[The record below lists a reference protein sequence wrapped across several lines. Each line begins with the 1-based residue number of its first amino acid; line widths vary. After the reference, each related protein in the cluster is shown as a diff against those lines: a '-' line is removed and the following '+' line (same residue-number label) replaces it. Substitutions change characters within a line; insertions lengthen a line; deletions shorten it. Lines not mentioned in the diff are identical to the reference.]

1 MDPKEA
7 AKNIIAAHG
16 GENFWNRLEAL
27 EAESSAAGL
36 LLNFKQRPVL
46 DPVRVTAY
54 TREPRFVFHD
64 FPSAGLNGELVGNKE
79 VRIVSREGEIIQHRS
94 DPRSAFRGLGRIL
107 SWDDLD
113 FIYFGG
119 YATWN
124 YLVTP
129 FVFLR
134 DGFGFQVLDSVR
146 VSSSSWSRLKVSMPD
161 ALPTH
166 CRDQIFYF
174 DDNWQLKRLDYVA
187 EVVGGWAH
195 AAHICKNY
203 KDFNGFKAP
212 THRRVRPILFA
223 DKPLPGPIL
232 IALDIHNIL
241 PV

>member
-1 MDPKEA
+1 MDPTEA
-7 AKNIIAAHG
+7 VKNIIAAHG
-16 GENFWNRLEAL
+16 GEDFWNGLEAL
-27 EAESSAAGL
+27 EAEISASGL
-36 LLNFKQRPVL
+36 LFTFKRRPVL
-46 DPVRVTAY
+46 DHVRVTAY

-64 FPSAGLNGELVGNKE
+64 FPSAGLSGELVGDTE
-79 VRIVSREGEIIQHRS
+79 VRIVSSDGETIQNRHN
-94 DPRSAFRGLGRIL
+94 PRSAFRGLSRIL

-134 DGFGFQVLDSVR
+134 DGFGFQMLDSVR

-161 ALPTH
+161 DLPTH
-166 CRDQIFYF
+166 CREQIFYF

-203 KDFNGFKAP
+203 EDFSGFKAP
-212 THRRVRPILFA
+212 THRRVRPLLFT